1 MKRRQTA
8 GLLLSLLIWL
18 MCLGAGATEETPTLG
33 FAGKTPPA
41 VGQRVKLLVSH
52 PSYPRLAAFDISVT
66 YLGPLPQ
73 TDKLGHPD
81 NTGALYWTPRY
92 GGRLRLLAVAP
103 GSPPLEISRELRLD
117 GPQVPP
123 TWLQL
128 SGLLLGLL
136 LSILLIVLY
145 RRRLRQIYA
154 TEQAHVQSSALPQ

>member
-1 MKRRQTA
+1 MNRRQTA
-8 GLLLSLLIWL
+8 GLLLSLLIAL
-18 MCLGAGATEETPTLG
+18 MCLGAGASEETPTLG

-41 VGQRVKLLVSH
+41 VGQRVKLLVNH
-52 PSYPRLAAFDISVT
+52 ASYPQLADFDISVT

-73 TDKLGHPD
+73 TDQLGHPD

-117 GPQVPP
+117 GPQAPP

-128 SGLLLGLL
+128 SGLSLGLC

-145 RRRLRQIYA
+145 RRRLRRLYQ
-154 TEQAHVQSSALPQ
+154 TEQAHGRPSARPQ